1 MDYWIKL
8 GMPPEKIALGMA
20 TYGRSFRLADPNNHG
35 LNAPC
40 QGQPQAGP
48 YTREQG
54 LLAYYEIC
62 TKLLNIVKENAAGA
76 PYGYSTDLWVGFD
89 TPRSLESSKS
99 NLVIEK
105 GTLMTFNYN
114 EKHSI

>member
-40 QGQPQAGP
+40 SGLPQAGV

-54 LLAYYEIC
+54 FLAYYEIC
-62 TKLLNIVKENAAGA
+62 TKQLTIVEENAAGA
-76 PYGYSTDLWVGFD
+76 PYGYSGNLWVGFD
-89 TPRSLESSKS
+89 TPRSLEYSKS
-99 NLVIEK
+99 GLVIER
-105 GTLMTFNYN
+105 GTLMTM
-114 EKHSI
+114 ELVHILQ